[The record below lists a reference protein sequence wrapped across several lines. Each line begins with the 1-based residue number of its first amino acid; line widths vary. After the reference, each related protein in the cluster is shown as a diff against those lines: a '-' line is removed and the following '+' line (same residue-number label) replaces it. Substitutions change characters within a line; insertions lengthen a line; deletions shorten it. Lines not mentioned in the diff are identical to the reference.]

1 MNNLTFKTG
10 ILFFG
15 SSTEYFSEQLS
26 KKLFSKN
33 ILIKDLKIIYQK
45 LFQIFFKLIIPKK
58 NYFEKNYFNFLFSPL
73 IFCALI
79 FCGLPTVSR
88 SQIIYVAQ
96 FGTGDGSSWQ
106 KAQSSLVKALAQA
119 RPKTQVWVMKGTY
132 YPTQC
137 TACSVNDRRQAFNF
151 PDGVSVIGGFSGFET
166 TPTQRDIKNAKTIL
180 SGDIDRDGFSNNNSY
195 SVIYTYGLSSK
206 SVVDGFTI
214 TGGNANDTTAAVG
227 EINSSGGGWFNDCR
241 DTVSE
246 PTIRNCTFT
255 GNSAIGFGGGLFNNM
270 YKGKCGMQ
278 VQNCIFSDNYSH
290 SVGGAVNNFA
300 VDSGFCT
307 AHFEY
312 CNFVNN
318 KSDESGGAVS
328 NDGERGSN
336 LSVYINCSFIH
347 NECPYSDSIITYG
360 GAMYNLGKNGTCSPS
375 VINCLFWA
383 NKAYGGAIYCLG
395 YKGKCNPQ
403 ITNCIFYKNEAHTCG
418 SIYSNAGDSSGNASP
433 TIVNSIF
440 QKNKAAL
447 APIFRNIYGTPHIS
461 YSIVDTTSCAG
472 THSGLGSGTVCGAG
486 MIYNEDPIFSDP
498 ENGDFRLKP
507 GSPAINSGNT
517 AIVNTIGLL
526 YDLDSLPRVLK
537 SIVDIG
543 CYEFTGLKFFQ
554 PEIVTHP
561 TDKII
566 CEKTNTYNKIKASGT
581 PPLIYDWY
589 KNDTLFKAAG
599 TDTLFVNNATASS
612 AGYYKCIVRNNI
624 GQAAATFPALL
635 TVRPLLPVSVS
646 LETVLPPKCEGDSI
660 TLKAR
665 TFNGGKTQRLI
676 WLLNGVSLGLP
687 DSAAVITVMAGSRYF
702 KYNCQL
708 ISSEVCVQQNYVPSN
723 FINVSDLINTKL
735 TATLNTLN
743 VSRASYCI
751 NDKVHLEATGTN
763 WGYAPQIDWYKN
775 GKTLN
780 YHLPYLIIDNLHLN
794 DTVSVSIISSES
806 CADKF
811 TPTDQFVN
819 SRSDNCLNGHSNASR
834 LQPIIFPNPSTTSH
848 LTIEHGDW
856 SGRLRIDVLATDG
869 RMLQTTIIP
878 NAGAQNTTDFDTGV
892 AANGLYFIR
901 LSSDTD
907 SKMYKWFFAR

>member
-1 MNNLTFKTG
+1 MNNSTYNTG
-10 ILFFG
+10 ILFF
-15 SSTEYFSEQLS
+15 ENRIKYFSEKFFQ
-26 KKLFSKN
+26 N
-33 ILIKDLKIIYQK
+33 I
-45 LFQIFFKLIIPKK
+45 FPKK
-58 NYFEKNYFNFLFSPL
+58 NNSVKNLFDFLFPPI
-73 IFCALI
+73 IFCAII
-79 FCGLPTVSR
+79 FFGMPTGVR
-88 SQIIYVAQ
+88 AQIIYVAQ

-119 RPKTQVWVMKGTY
+119 RPNTQVWVMKGTY

-137 TACSVNDRRQAFNF
+137 TTCSVNDRRQAFNF
-151 PDGVSVIGGFSGFET
+151 PEGVSVFGGFSGYET
-166 TPTQRDIKNAKTIL
+166 SPTQRDMKNATTIL
-180 SGDIDRDGFSNNNSY
+180 SGDIDRDGLPNNNSY

-214 TGGNANDTTAAVG
+214 SGGNANDTAAAAG

-246 PTIRNCTFT
+246 PTIRNCTFKNNYAYT
-255 GNSAIGFGGGLFNNM
+255 FGGGLFNNM
-270 YKGKCGMQ
+270 FRGKCRSQ
-278 VQNCIFSDNYSH
+278 VLNCTFANNYSH

-300 VDSGFCT
+300 VDGGICS
-307 AHFEY
+307 ARFEF

-328 NDGERGSN
+328 NDGERGTN
-336 LSVYINCSFIH
+336 LSMYINCSFIH
-347 NECPYSDSIITYG
+347 NECPYSDSVITYG
-360 GAMYNLGKNGTCSPS
+360 GAMYNLGKNGNSSPS

-383 NKAYGGAIYCLG
+383 NKAYGGAMYCLG
-395 YKGKCNPQ
+395 YKGKSNPQ

-418 SIYSNAGDSSGNASP
+418 SIYSNAGDTTGNASP

-440 QKNKAAL
+440 LKNKAAL
-447 APIFRNIYGTPHIS
+447 APIFRNIYGAPHIS

-472 THSGLGSGTVCGAG
+472 THSGLGSGTVCGSG
-486 MIYNEDPIFSDP
+486 MIYNEDPIFTDP
-498 ENGDFRLKP
+498 DNGDFRFKP
-507 GSPAINSGNT
+507 GSPAINTGNT
-517 AIVNTIGLL
+517 GIVNTLGLL
-526 YDLDSLPRVLK
+526 YDLDSMPRVVK
-537 SIVDIG
+537 GIVDIG

-561 TDKII
+561 ADVII
-566 CEKTNTYNKIKASGT
+566 CEKTNTFFKIKVSGT

-599 TDTLFVNNATASS
+599 SDTLFVNNATASN

-624 GQAAATFPALL
+624 GQAVATFPALL
-635 TVRPLLPVSVS
+635 TVKPLLPVSVS

-665 TFNGGKTQRLI
+665 TLNGGKTQRLI
-676 WLLNGVSLGLP
+676 WLLNSVSLGLP
-687 DSAAVITVMAGSRYF
+687 DSDTIITVMAGSRYF

-708 ISSEVCVQQNYVPSN
+708 ISSEVCVQKNYVPSN
-723 FINVSDLINTKL
+723 FINVSDLINTKI
-735 TATLNTLN
+735 TATLNNLS

-751 NDKVHLEATGTN
+751 SDKVYLEATGTN

-780 YHLPYLIIDNLHLN
+780 YHQPYLIIDSLRRN

-806 CADKF
+806 CADKL
-811 TPTDQFVN
+811 TPTDLFVN
-819 SRSDNCLNGHSNASR
+819 TRSDNCLNGRSNTAKH
-834 LQPIIFPNPSTTSH
+834 QPSIFPNPSATSR

-856 SGRLRIDVLATDG
+856 SGRLQIDVLTADC
-869 RMLQTTIIP
+869 RVLQTTIIP
-878 NAGAQNTTDFDTGV
+878 DAAAQNATDIDTGV

-901 LSSDTD
+901 VSGDTD
-907 SKMYKWFFAR
+907 SKMYKWFLAR